1 MQTAYQR
8 QCDGKLRYESLT
20 QARKAAKLIGQ
31 GCGNRQASLMRFRD
45 TRWKDCGMIL
55 DTPQWRTEWLTR
67 HAKAD
72 LIVYDLITDAPH
84 SAVYR
89 PNGAYP
95 VAYLYPSDEG
105 VNL

>member
-1 MQTAYQR
+1 MTY
-8 QCDGKLRYESLT
+8 C
-20 QARKAAKLIGQ
+20 
-31 GCGNRQASLMRFRD
+31 
-45 TRWKDCGMIL
+45 DCGDYCQWCRPDLCDPATIP
-55 DTPQWRTEWLTR
+55 DTPQWRTAWLTH

-72 LIVYDLITDAPH
+72 IIVYDLKTDAPH
-84 SAVYR
+84 SAIYR